1 MTDTGIPLPQC
12 PFPGTVKD
20 TQKAFGALFF
30 FSKKGGGGENQ
41 VGGALGRKEVP
52 QPASGEIFP
61 PLLLKIF
68 SVKVSRCETSTGFD
82 ALREISF
89 QERLFRVVIF
99 GSF

>member
-1 MTDTGIPLPQC
+1 MRLEPC
-12 PFPGTVKD
+12 
-20 TQKAFGALFF
+20 FF
-30 FSKKGGGGENQ
+30 FFFLKGGGENQ

-52 QPASGEIFP
+52 QPASGEIP

-68 SVKVSRCETSTGFD
+68 SVKVSRCETSTSVD
-82 ALREISF
+82 ALRVISF